1 MLRGNMNKLLG
12 PIKELDMTYKKLL
25 KEAKKHIRT
34 RIIDYKPASSI
45 HIAGIND
52 NSQIPNAII
61 CWLKDGSQI
70 VYISGKTGGKNETN

>member
-1 MLRGNMNKLLG
+1 
-12 PIKELDMTYKKLL
+12 MTYKKLL

-52 NSQIPNAII
+52 NRKECEDPLQDYDPNYFIDKAIEI
-61 CWLKDGSQI
+61 TKGGGVDG
-70 VYISGKTGGKNETN
+70 N

>member
-1 MLRGNMNKLLG
+1 MNKLLG

-52 NSQIPNAII
+52 G
-61 CWLKDGSQI
+61 LKMVHG
-70 VYISGKTGGKNETN
+70 

>member
-1 MLRGNMNKLLG
+1 MLLE

-52 NSQIPNAII
+52 NSQIPNASHAG
-61 CWLKDGSQI
+61 LKT
-70 VYISGKTGGKNETN
+70 VHR

>member
-1 MLRGNMNKLLG
+1 MLLE

-52 NSQIPNAII
+52 DNQIPNASHAG
-61 CWLKDGSQI
+61 LKT
-70 VYISGKTGGKNETN
+70 VHR

>member
-1 MLRGNMNKLLG
+1 MNKLLE

-61 CWLKDGSQI
+61 CWLKDGSRI
-70 VYISGKTGGKNETN
+70 VYISGNRRKNETN

>member
-1 MLRGNMNKLLG
+1 MLLE

-45 HIAGIND
+45 HIAGIM
-52 NSQIPNAII
+52 II
-61 CWLKDGSQI
+61 ARYQTQLYVGLKM
-70 VYISGKTGGKNETN
+70 VHR

>member
-1 MLRGNMNKLLG
+1 MNKLPE
-12 PIKELDMTYKKLL
+12 PIKELNMTYKKLL

-52 NSQIPNAII
+52 DSQIPNAII
-61 CWLKDGSQI
+61 CWLKDGSQV
-70 VYISGKTGGKNETN
+70 VYISNAKEET